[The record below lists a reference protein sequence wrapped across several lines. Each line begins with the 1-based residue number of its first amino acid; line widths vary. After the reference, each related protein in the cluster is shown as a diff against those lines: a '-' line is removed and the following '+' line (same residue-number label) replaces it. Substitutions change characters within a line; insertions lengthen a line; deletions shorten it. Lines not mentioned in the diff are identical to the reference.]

1 MIQETK
7 NDKVNQFL
15 SPHQV
20 SLSSSSG
27 KTGSNALCKGKLVN
41 AWGLGGLCKAHSNPG
56 AHLSLSI
63 RK

>member
-1 MIQETK
+1 MLELSLKRHPNIIATSP
-7 NDKVNQFL
+7 KVTLLDTLFNVML
-15 SPHQV
+15 NP
-20 SLSSSSG
+20 
-27 KTGSNALCKGKLVN
+27 LCNGKLVN